1 MAQPGSAL
9 AWGVRCRRFKSSRPD
24 QFLFVSPME
33 NRPTILVTNDDGVHS
48 EGIQALAKALQ
59 EVGEVYIVAPD
70 REESAIAHSLTL
82 HRPLRVEKIKKNVY
96 AVDGTP
102 ADCIHLGVNAI
113 LPERP
118 RLIASGINKGGN
130 LGDDVTYSG
139 TVSAAFEG
147 TLLGIPSFAIS
158 LVSRSHFR
166 FQTAARFAVRV
177 ARAILK
183 YGLPKDTLLNINVP
197 NLKEKEIKSYKI
209 TEQGRW
215 IHNGNAVV
223 EKVDPRGKKYYWIGG
238 GQLLFS
244 KKRNTDVEAVQNAYI
259 SITPLHLDLTNYGS
273 LPKLKRW
280 KI

>member
-1 MAQPGSAL
+1 
-9 AWGVRCRRFKSSRPD
+9 
-24 QFLFVSPME
+24 ME

-82 HRPLRVEKIKKNVY
+82 HRPLRVEKIRKNVY
-96 AVDGTP
+96 TVDGTP

-177 ARAILK
+177 AQAILK